1 MVVEL
6 HSCIAVVREAQFA
19 SEVFNQM
26 LKTFVDHVNTFW
38 AFSLTYDLHMPAY
51 NCCLE
56 LRPKESWKS
65 ADVESDLRSY
75 PNRSSVMIAKK
86 WRHWEKKQ
94 SAGRS
99 RLRADRGSEL
109 MARRWLLSD
118 QSDKILRGRKGEPRH
133 TGRPCAG

>member
-1 MVVEL
+1 MIVEL

-26 LKTFVDHVNTFW
+26 LKTFVDHVNTVW

-65 ADVESDLRSY
+65 ADVESDSRSY
-75 PNRSSVMIAKK
+75 PNRSSVTIAKNGATG
-86 WRHWEKKQ
+86 R
-94 SAGRS
+94 RS
-99 RLRADRGSEL
+99 RVLADPGS
-109 MARRWLLSD
+109 
-118 QSDKILRGRKGEPRH
+118 GPTGE
-133 TGRPCAG
+133 AS